1 MKTRV
6 VSAIIALLI
15 FVPIVVVGGS
25 LFTFTIYLLSL
36 LGLKELI
43 DIKIT
48 KKEMP
53 ELIKFILFIL
63 MTLIMF
69 NNNQNA
75 LVLSLDLKYVAML
88 FLALLVPNIFYH
100 DNDKY
105 SINDAF
111 FLIGSVFFLGMAFN
125 LMIIMRNQGLM
136 IFIYLFLITIFTDT
150 YAYITGLLIGRHKLL
165 ESISPKKTIEGLIGG
180 TLFGTI
186 FAATFYVV
194 VINPCVD
201 LFAIYLV
208 TFFLSILGQLGDLV
222 FSSIKRYYGKKDFS
236 NIMPGHGGV
245 LDRLDS
251 IIFVMLGFLFFIGI
265 I

>member
-1 MKTRV
+1 MKTRLI
-6 VSAIIALLI
+6 SAFIALLI
-15 FVPIVVVGGS
+15 FIPIITTGGS

-43 DIKIT
+43 DIKTT
-48 KKEMP
+48 KKAMP

-63 MTLIMF
+63 MTLMMF

-111 FLIGSVFFLGMAFN
+111 FLIGSVFFLGIAFN

-136 IFIYLFLITIFTDT
+136 LFIYLFLITTFTDT

-180 TLFGTI
+180 TIFGTV
-186 FAATFYVV
+186 FASTFYVV
-194 VINPCVD
+194 VINPSVD

-251 IIFVMLGFLFFIGI
+251 VIFVMLGFLFFIGI

>member
-69 NNNQNA
+69 NNKNVYEIETA
-75 LVLSLDLKYVAML
+75 LAIYEFM
-88 FLALLVPNIFYH
+88 
-100 DNDKY
+100 DKD
-105 SINDAF
+105 IN
-111 FLIGSVFFLGMAFN
+111 
-125 LMIIMRNQGLM
+125 
-136 IFIYLFLITIFTDT
+136 
-150 YAYITGLLIGRHKLL
+150 
-165 ESISPKKTIEGLIGG
+165 SISDAEIFRVYDLIHSQDEIFDDYVKEEIQRIKEDHDKEERIKEDISKKE
-180 TLFGTI
+180 
-186 FAATFYVV
+186 
-194 VINPCVD
+194 
-201 LFAIYLV
+201 
-208 TFFLSILGQLGDLV
+208 
-222 FSSIKRYYGKKDFS
+222 KD
-236 NIMPGHGGV
+236 IQKEKEQ
-245 LDRLDS
+245 DS
-251 IIFVMLGFLFFIGI
+251 FEK
-265 I
+265 